1 MVKAM
6 TLQPSSSFRDRVD
19 DGLHGSTIQRTI
31 GIHGHLTGGIGDLLN
46 SNENLHFSFYL
57 LTYLTPRWLEMT
69 IRCTSEVPS

>member
-6 TLQPSSSFRDRVD
+6 TLQPSSSFRDSLDGVQVVGVD

-46 SNENLHFSFYL
+46 SN
-57 LTYLTPRWLEMT
+57 
-69 IRCTSEVPS
+69 